1 MMNNHISRLHTVS
14 SSEEGANAGVPME
27 ILRFAML
34 PDDRRTILVQVND
47 LLEQIGYG
55 TVVIVMHEGKI
66 IQIETSEKMRL
77 T

>member
-1 MMNNHISRLHTVS
+1 MNNHISRLHTVS